1 MKHLF
6 IPLAFLP
13 LAGCVVHLH
22 VHEAP
27 HPATQ
32 PAPAAEATA
41 ASTPAG
47 GGHSTADLYVSGTV
61 VDDAGQPIRARV
73 AAVGTSGSVA
83 GGTDAQGK
91 FDLRDLHWTEFTLH
105 ASTDDDLLAIA
116 TAVPAGTKDVKLV
129 VRPAAVVSV
138 RLAAE
143 KSTRCAFYFG
153 GARIEDFTLRPG
165 KPSRVVL
172 PAGDVHV
179 RLYEGEVIHTE
190 RDLHL
195 SVGQHVDLELGG

>member
-1 MKHLF
+1 MKN
-6 IPLAFLP
+6 LALPFVLLP
-13 LAGCVVHLH
+13 LAACQIHIH

-27 HPATQ
+27 K
-32 PAPAAEATA
+32 PAPAPAPETA
-41 ASTPAG
+41 AAPAPKST
-47 GGHSTADLYVSGTV
+47 SSADLFVSGTV
-61 VDDAGQPIRARV
+61 VDDSGQPIRARV

-83 GGTDAQGK
+83 GGTDAKGHFELQG
-91 FDLRDLHWTEFTLH
+91 LHWQEFTLH

-116 TAVPAGTKDVKLV
+116 AAVPAGAKDVKLV
-129 VRPAAVVSV
+129 VRPAAAVSV
-138 RLAAE
+138 RLANE
-143 KSTRCAFYFG
+143 TSSRCAFYQG

-179 RLYEGEVIHTE
+179 RLYDGDVIHAE

-195 SVGQHVDLELGG
+195 AVGQHVELELGG